1 MVGSSLSQLPRPFQT
16 WGSVSLSSHRVH
28 ASGSERDGGSKQ
40 LVRTDRGV
48 PGKRRLD
55 SSAPALSQARSP
67 FSERTAVS
75 AVTVL
80 GRAVYFVSSLMSEE
94 CVFLSFVVAVFNV
107 TVRR

>member
-28 ASGSERDGGSKQ
+28 ASGSEQDGGSKQ

-55 SSAPALSQARSP
+55 LSAPALSQARSP